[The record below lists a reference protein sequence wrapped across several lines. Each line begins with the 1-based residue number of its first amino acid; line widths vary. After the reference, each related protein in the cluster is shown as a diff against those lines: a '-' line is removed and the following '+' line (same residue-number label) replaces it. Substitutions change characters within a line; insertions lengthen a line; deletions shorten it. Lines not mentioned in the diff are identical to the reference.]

1 MQTVV
6 DFVDKVLMNL
16 DDEKIIASVKSD
28 VKDFMKAFPL
38 YPELG

>member
-6 DFVDKVLMNL
+6 NFVDKVLTNL
-16 DDEKIIASVKSD
+16 DDEKIIDSVKND
-28 VKDFMKAFPL
+28 VKDFMKGFPL

>member
-6 DFVDKVLMNL
+6 DLVDKVLTNM
-16 DDEKIIASVKSD
+16 DDDKIILSVKND
-28 VKDFMKAFPL
+28 VKELMKGFPL